1 MILGT
6 AAALRRHGS
15 GWPPSF
21 AHDGV
26 DAVATPFGDSLGAFN
41 VGGGAALKSDTES
54 CRL

>member
-15 GWPPSF
+15 GWPPGF

-26 DAVATPFGDSLGAFN
+26 DAARDDGLDAATPFGDISALSTS
-41 VGGGAALKSDTES
+41 AAVP
-54 CRL
+54 R